1 MSRLRKQARSM
12 GVTFRTAFHVAR
24 ELKRARLLP
33 DDRDLAADMV
43 VSELASRNS
52 DLWARAAANPE
63 VNWEALMELVFQIV
77 LLAVK
82 IILLF

>member
-43 VSELASRNS
+43 VSELARRNAEA
-52 DLWARAAANPE
+52 WAKVAADPE
-63 VNWEALMELVFQIV
+63 INWEALMEFIYQLVQLI
-77 LLAVK
+77 LK
-82 IILLF
+82 IIMLF